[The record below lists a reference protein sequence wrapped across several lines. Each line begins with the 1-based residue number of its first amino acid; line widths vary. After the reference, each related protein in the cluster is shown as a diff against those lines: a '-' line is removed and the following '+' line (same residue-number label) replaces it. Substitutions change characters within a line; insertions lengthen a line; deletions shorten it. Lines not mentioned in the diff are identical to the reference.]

1 MEILIHKFHGA
12 PLQAAIPSHSNLSDN
27 DRKKIVLEAIRLAK
41 YFLMF
46 QQALKQALVEISEA
60 DPAIKKINFDEWR
73 PMEGD
78 PQAFTPL
85 QPLPGLAA
93 AHPLTYS
100 TPKEYQLFNLFFD
113 LLDEDYE
120 GCVFFVSLSKN
131 ISKLSDLLGGDPL
144 TDVFEGRL
152 DNLILNNKDHYA
164 DLTILGEYSESYDS
178 ESYAFEPDLI
188 ECALMDYRDY
198 TWRYDS

>member
-12 PLQAAIPSHSNLSDN
+12 PLQTAIPSHYKLSDN

-60 DPAIKKINFDEWR
+60 DPATKKVNFDEWR

-78 PQAFTPL
+78 PQPFKPL

-113 LLDEDYE
+113 QTLR
-120 GCVFFVSLSKN
+120 V
-131 ISKLSDLLGGDPL
+131 
-144 TDVFEGRL
+144 RL
-152 DNLILNNKDHYA
+152 
-164 DLTILGEYSESYDS
+164 
-178 ESYAFEPDLI
+178 
-188 ECALMDYRDY
+188 
-198 TWRYDS
+198 

>member
-12 PLQAAIPSHSNLSDN
+12 PLQTAIPSHYKLSDN

-60 DPAIKKINFDEWR
+60 DPATKKVNFDEWR

-78 PQAFTPL
+78 PQPFNPPKGVPGQPL

-144 TDVFEGRL
+144 IDVFEGRL
-152 DNLILNNKDHYA
+152 DNLILNNKEHYA
-164 DLTILGEYSESYDS
+164 D
-178 ESYAFEPDLI
+178 
-188 ECALMDYRDY
+188 
-198 TWRYDS
+198 